1 MRANKRN
8 DYRVVKTTRRT
19 GEQVWKVTV
28 GGTETVSTCTSI
40 EQAQALA
47 KNLNLDPWF
56 LDRGNTR
63 ADRNRVAS

>member
-1 MRANKRN
+1 MQTNKRN
-8 DYRVVKTTRRT
+8 DYKVIETTRRT

-28 GGTETVSTCTSI
+28 GGDPITTCTTF
-40 EQAQALA
+40 EQAEQLA

-63 ADRNRVAS
+63 ADIIARS